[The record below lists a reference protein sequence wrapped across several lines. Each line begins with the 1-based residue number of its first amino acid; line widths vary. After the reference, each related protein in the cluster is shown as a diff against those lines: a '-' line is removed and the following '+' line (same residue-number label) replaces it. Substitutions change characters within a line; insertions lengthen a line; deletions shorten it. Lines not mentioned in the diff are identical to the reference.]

1 MFCVRGLRGTCPQKK
16 KPQHIEVEMLR
27 IAPGQLVSTVI
38 YIYIYNMNIYFKVVE
53 VQIQASE
60 RILKLGR
67 DSSHPG
73 AVPKA
78 HTRKI
83 MEK

>member
-1 MFCVRGLRGTCPQKK
+1 
-16 KPQHIEVEMLR
+16 
-27 IAPGQLVSTVI
+27 
-38 YIYIYNMNIYFKVVE
+38 MNIYFKVVE

>member
-1 MFCVRGLRGTCPQKK
+1 MLGGVWGALPPRKK
-16 KPQHIEVEMLR
+16 KLSYNTPRCNV
-27 IAPGQLVSTVI
+27 APLKAQQGSS
-38 YIYIYNMNIYFKVVE
+38 YIYNMNIYFKVVE

>member
-1 MFCVRGLRGTCPQKK
+1 MFL
-16 KPQHIEVEMLR
+16 EVG
-27 IAPGQLVSTVI
+27 IWFFGQIFCCLDHSIDQVKVT
-38 YIYIYNMNIYFKVVE
+38 YNINIYFKVVE

-67 DSSHPG
+67 DPSHPG
-73 AVPKA
+73 AVLKA

-83 MEK
+83 REK